1 MGEKIKALMNKENRK
16 KLLNLMYSIL
26 AAGIF
31 NLVIQIIVYP
41 DFNRVLGDSA
51 NGVAL
56 AIISMLAITAGTCGY
71 AVNCSRILGVEK
83 GYTKSSD
90 YNIILLGMGIIC
102 SVIGVVYI
110 YFRGYTSP
118 LSLVLYILLMFATML
133 RYYSE
138 VEFKINTNFFRYM
151 IYYILISVG
160 YVAGLFIFR
169 KTGQWMVPLIIG
181 ESLAVLFVVIFGKI
195 YRPPFIKPTKAFLP
209 IFSSIGLIFLSA
221 LIDNVTLHA
230 DRILLLS
237 ITGNG
242 TFVSIYYA
250 ASLMGKVVSMLTLPI
265 NAILISYLVRYNGGL
280 TKKLWLAIIAGASA
294 FGILGFAGCAVL
306 SPFVIKILYTDLLA
320 AARPFLIPAILGQVF
335 YFVSGMLMMVLL
347 RFKGEKKQLIFN
359 AAYAVIFFSS
369 VAVGTVIGG
378 LTGFVYGIL
387 IANAVRFAAA
397 VVWGFMKNSKCKVQN
412 AEIEE
417 AAESKESK
425 N

>member
-1 MGEKIKALMNKENRK
+1 MGEKIKALLNKENRK

-90 YNIILLGMGIIC
+90 YNIILLGMGVIC

-118 LSLVLYILLMFATML
+118 LALTLYVVLMFMTML

-151 IYYILISVG
+151 IYYILISAG

-169 KTGQWMVPLIIG
+169 KTGQWMIPLIIG
-181 ESLAVLFVVIFGKI
+181 EALAVLFVIIFGKI

-221 LIDNVTLHA
+221 LIDNITLHA

-294 FGILGFAGCAVL
+294 FGAIGFIGCWVF
-306 SPFVIKILYTDLLA
+306 SPFVIRILYSDLLA
-320 AARPFLIPAILGQVF
+320 AARPFLIPAILGQIF

-369 VAVGTVIGG
+369 VAIGTVIGG

-387 IANAVRFAAA
+387 IANATRFAAA
-397 VVWGFMKNSKCKVQN
+397 VVWGFMKNAKSKAQN
-412 AEIEE
+412 TEIEE
-417 AAESKESK
+417 AVESTES
-425 N
+425 ND

>member
-1 MGEKIKALMNKENRK
+1 MRGFYPMGEKIKALLNKENRK

-90 YNIILLGMGIIC
+90 YNVILLGMGVIC

-118 LSLVLYILLMFATML
+118 LALTLYVILMFATML

-151 IYYILISVG
+151 IYYILISAG

-169 KTGQWMVPLIIG
+169 KTGQWMIPLIIG
-181 ESLAVLFVVIFGKI
+181 EALAVLFVVIFGKI
-195 YRPPFIKPTKAFLP
+195 YRSPFIKPTKAFFP
-209 IFSSIGLIFLSA
+209 IFSSIGFIFLSA
-221 LIDNVTLHA
+221 LIDNITLHA

-237 ITGNG
+237 ITNNG

-265 NAILISYLVRYNGGL
+265 NAILISYLVRYTGGL
-280 TKKLWLAIIAGASA
+280 TKKLWLAIIAGATA
-294 FGILGFAGCAVL
+294 FGALGFLGCWIF

-320 AARPFLIPAILGQVF
+320 AARPFLIPAILGQIF

-359 AAYAVIFFSS
+359 SAYAVIFFSS
-369 VAVGTVIGG
+369 VAVGTVLGG

-387 IANAVRFAAA
+387 IANAARFVAA
-397 VVWGFMKNSKCKVQN
+397 VIWGFVKNAKPAIQN
-412 AEIEE
+412 AQ
-417 AAESKESK
+417 
-425 N
+425 